1 MGQGGERAPG
11 LRAVSYVKM
20 DRLDVLAMELTDTSS
35 GSLRVVR
42 LRLLVIRTGAMGAFW
57 SFFRSTIGLKVM
69 MAVSGFILFGFC
81 VEHMVGMMLFFKGPE
96 ALNGYG
102 GLLRYSTVV
111 LWTARSVILAAVV
124 IHIWTATV
132 LVLRQWAARPI
143 GYRQKRSRTQAYAAR
158 TMKYSGPV
166 ILAFVLF
173 HLAHLTWGMDVTPAP
188 FVEDDVHA
196 NLAAS
201 FQFGWV
207 VLVYVLGTSLV
218 GLHLLHGGHSMFESI
233 GVRHPR
239 LDGPIRAVVGAATLV
254 IVVGFVCLPCAIFF
268 RLVGG

>member
-1 MGQGGERAPG
+1 MIENA
-11 LRAVSYVKM
+11 
-20 DRLDVLAMELTDTSS
+20 
-35 GSLRVVR
+35 
-42 LRLLVIRTGAMGAFW
+42 AMGAFW
-57 SFFRSTIGLKVM
+57 SFFRSTIGLKVL
-69 MAVSGFILFGFC
+69 MAVSGFVLFGFL
-81 VEHMVGMMLFFKGPE
+81 VEHMIGMMLFFKGPE

-102 GLLRYSTVV
+102 GLLRYSSVV
-111 LWTARSVILAAVV
+111 LWMARSVMLAAVV

-143 GYRQKRSRTQAYAAR
+143 GYAQKRSRTQAYAAR

-166 ILAFVLF
+166 VLAFVLF

-188 FVEDDVHA
+188 FVENDVYA
-196 NLAAS
+196 NVANG

-218 GLHLLHGGHSMFESI
+218 GLHLVHGGHSMFESI

-239 LDGPIRAVVGAATLV
+239 LDRPIRTVVGAVTLA
-254 IVVGFVCLPCAIFF
+254 IVAGFVILPCVIFF